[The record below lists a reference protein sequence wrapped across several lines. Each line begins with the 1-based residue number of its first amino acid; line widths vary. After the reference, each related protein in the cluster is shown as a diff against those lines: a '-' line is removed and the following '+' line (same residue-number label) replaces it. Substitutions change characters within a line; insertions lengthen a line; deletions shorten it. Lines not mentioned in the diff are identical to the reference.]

1 MSYPTNNVGV
11 VTGLIFPKQS
21 QRKASVKVLFS
32 RGVFAFWSTQPYFLP
47 CVVLGVGCFDERHSG
62 SGTGVGSGGG
72 GAHEASH
79 GVSPGSGGLRKKQ
92 NTDTR

>member
-1 MSYPTNNVGV
+1 MY
-11 VTGLIFPKQS
+11 L
-21 QRKASVKVLFS
+21 
-32 RGVFAFWSTQPYFLP
+32 PYFLP

-79 GVSPGSGGLRKKQ
+79 EVSPGSGGLRKNKTETPGDALSQ
-92 NTDTR
+92 VT